1 MPKVQTRQSKT
12 LGTRYFVRLRVRGV
26 QTTVTFSDKAA
37 ADRFAR
43 DVDNRGG
50 NRAFDD
56 YMAEEAEADELTMS
70 QWAERYME
78 ATTVSP
84 GHLDNIRRDWRRRW
98 EPHLGHLT
106 MSRVG
111 REEIVAAVKQ
121 QTGKQKTIENAWG
134 SLTQM
139 MKTAVI
145 DGHIERSPCFGVKLP
160 THETD
165 EDDDSEQRFLTQEEL
180 LQVVED
186 THEQFRPLVWMLIGT
201 GMRWSEATALTV
213 GDINVSAQT
222 VRINKAWKRD
232 RANKTYY
239 VGAPKTKKA
248 KRTITLPKEVIEA
261 VRPLLKG
268 RARADRLFLNTR
280 GDYVKHDTFYREHW
294 VKKCT
299 RNIEQPR
306 PRIHDLR
313 HSHVA
318 ILIQR
323 GVQLPVISARLGHKS
338 IDTTFGTYGHL
349 VPDLQAAAGEAAS
362 LFFQATRP
370 ELEPAQK

>member
-84 GHLDNIRRDWRRRW
+84 GHLDNIRRDWRLRW
-98 EPHLGHLT
+98 GPHLGHLT

-111 REEIVAAVKQ
+111 REEIVAALKQ

-165 EDDDSEQRFLTQEEL
+165 EDDDSEQRFLTQDEL

-248 KRTITLPKEVIEA
+248 KRTITLPKEVIEV